1 MSLNL
6 NIAIAFPVRK
16 GQPIEDYREEIAE
29 WKNAVLWMQE
39 NASPA
44 FKTPPATTTLPS
56 VPSAL
61 RASNGDEKGQHEKQ
75 WLATSGKK
83 SVRFTTKMQALYAD
97 KESYCKALCDGT
109 ASADVSEDDIA
120 APPADTSDDGESFI

>member
-29 WKNAVLWMQE
+29 WKKAVLWMQD

-44 FKTPPATTTLPS
+44 FNAPPAATTLPS

-61 RASNGDEKGQHEKQ
+61 R
-75 WLATSGKK
+75 
-83 SVRFTTKMQALYAD
+83 
-97 KESYCKALCDGT
+97 
-109 ASADVSEDDIA
+109 
-120 APPADTSDDGESFI
+120 